1 LSTIVIGGGITG
13 LSAALELVRQDRRV
27 TLIEPAPFGGLL
39 RTERF
44 DGCTVEC
51 GADSWLRSKPALRNL
66 AIKLGLADDV
76 LPCNEDVR
84 RTFILRGG
92 KLLPLPSG
100 LRFVAPTK
108 WTPILFSPLLGW
120 RTKLRMLLEA
130 RRRPSPAGDRT
141 VAEFVHDHFGEEALE
156 YLAEPLFAGVYG
168 GTPETLG
175 VAGVLP
181 GLFAHERA
189 YGSLTRGVR
198 RESPV
203 SGPLFESMRN
213 GLGSIPDAVV
223 KSLEGKA
230 EFVRAAAE
238 AVEPGRVLVAGNW
251 IEAEKILLACGA
263 PSASRLLDGSAAGEL
278 LGRIA
283 HSSATIF
290 VLGFDRRQLKPPPQG
305 FGFLVPRRE
314 RQVIMAATWVTN
326 KFPHRAPEDKVV
338 LRCFVAGDHSAGLLG
353 EVRADL
359 RRITGIVADP
369 WFTRVYRWPDSM
381 PQYAVGH
388 AALVEE
394 IGARLPAGI
403 QVAGAFQR
411 GVGMPDC
418 VQSGVLAAKL
428 S

>member
-1 LSTIVIGGGITG
+1 
-13 LSAALELVRQDRRV
+13 
-27 TLIEPAPFGGLL
+27 
-39 RTERF
+39 
-44 DGCTVEC
+44 
-51 GADSWLRSKPALRNL
+51 
-66 AIKLGLADDV
+66 
-76 LPCNEDVR
+76 
-84 RTFILRGG
+84 
-92 KLLPLPSG
+92 
-100 LRFVAPTK
+100 
-108 WTPILFSPLLGW
+108 
-120 RTKLRMLLEA
+120 
-130 RRRPSPAGDRT
+130 
-141 VAEFVHDHFGEEALE
+141 
-156 YLAEPLFAGVYG
+156 
-168 GTPETLG
+168 
-175 VAGVLP
+175 
-181 GLFAHERA
+181 
-189 YGSLTRGVR
+189 
-198 RESPV
+198 
-203 SGPLFESMRN
+203 MRN